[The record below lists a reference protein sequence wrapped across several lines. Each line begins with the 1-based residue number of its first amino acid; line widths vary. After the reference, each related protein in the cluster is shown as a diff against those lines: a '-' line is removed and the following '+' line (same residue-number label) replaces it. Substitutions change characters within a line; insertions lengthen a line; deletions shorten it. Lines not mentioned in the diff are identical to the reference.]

1 MGRERALMSEPGPI
15 ATVRPGLLTPAAD
28 VPSGLPD
35 GSLGV
40 VAAAIGLTLLDGG
53 GFEGAGAVAAVV
65 VLIGSAGL
73 AVRGHAAN
81 RDERLLIA
89 AAALFALVW
98 TVAAVGW
105 GSGLSGA
112 RGLTVAALS
121 LTATLALARRLSSVQ
136 AVSVTRWFVR
146 SAAVVSGLA
155 LVGLMQRA
163 PGWAYSSPGG
173 ARAAGMVSY
182 PNAFG
187 LLLAIAAP
195 LVAIRLRRAVTDG
208 DRRWA
213 RAALFLLVAALTT
226 TMSRGAA
233 MALVV
238 AVLALDPLVR
248 RGALLIGAGG
258 GLAAL
263 PLVGTA
269 TSDAP
274 SILVAAPLVVGLVV
288 VVVAP
293 GLERRVAIAA
303 VLGAAVM
310 LVGLTLS
317 TRLAGVAGD
326 RLDVS
331 HLDARSP
338 EWSAAIDQLASAPL
352 LGVGPEQPMVV
363 ADPRDGHEY
372 WSRFAHNEVL
382 QVAGGA
388 GLLGVMLLGLY
399 GHRLVRLLRG
409 GRGPHAAATALAFA
423 VGGLVDFSWHFPV
436 IAMVTGLMLGLNP
449 PESEHT

>member
-1 MGRERALMSEPGPI
+1 MSEPGPI
-15 ATVRPGLLTPAAD
+15 ATIRRRDPKPAVDRA
-28 VPSGLPD
+28 SGLPD
-35 GSLGV
+35 GSLAV
-40 VAAAIGLTLLDGG
+40 VAAAVCLTLLGGG

-65 VLIGSAGL
+65 VLIGVTVVAIRAHS
-73 AVRGHAAN
+73 AN
-81 RDERLLIA
+81 RDERLLIGS
-89 AAALFALVW
+89 AALFALVW
-98 TVAAVGW
+98 TIAAVGW

-112 RGLTVAALS
+112 RGLAVAALS
-121 LTATLALARRLSSVQ
+121 LPATWLVARRLSSVQ
-136 AVSVTRWFVR
+136 AASMTRWVVR
-146 SAAVVSGLA
+146 GAAIVSALA

-163 PGWAYSSPGG
+163 SGWAYASPSG
-173 ARAAGMVSY
+173 ARAAGTLSY

-195 LVAIRLRRAVTDG
+195 LVAVQLRRAQTSMDQ
-208 DRRWA
+208 RWA

-233 MALVV
+233 VALVV
-238 AVLALDPLVR
+238 AIVVLAAPVR
-248 RGALLIGAGG
+248 RSALLIGVGG

-274 SILVAAPLVVGLVV
+274 SILVAVPLVVGLVA

-293 GLERRVAIAA
+293 RLERRVAIAVA
-303 VLGAAVM
+303 LAAGVM
-310 LVGLTLS
+310 LVGVSLS

-326 RLDVS
+326 RLAMS
-331 HLDARSP
+331 NLDARTP
-338 EWSAAIDQLASAPL
+338 EWSAAIDQMISAPL

-388 GLLGVMLLGLY
+388 GLVGAALLGLY

-409 GRGPHAAATALAFA
+409 GRGAHAAGTALAFG
-423 VGGLVDFSWHFPV
+423 VGGIVDFSWHFPV

-449 PESEHT
+449 PESEHR